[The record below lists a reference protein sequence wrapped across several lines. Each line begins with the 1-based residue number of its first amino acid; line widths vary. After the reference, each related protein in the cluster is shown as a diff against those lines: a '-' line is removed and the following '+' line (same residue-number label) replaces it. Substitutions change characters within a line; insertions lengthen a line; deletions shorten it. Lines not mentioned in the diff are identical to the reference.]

1 MRCIDMI
8 PSIPLTFSFIQQI
21 NHLMHIDHLVHKII
35 SHNSVITTSFAQQ
48 DAFESTM
55 IHEYRWMEWK
65 VLSFPCSHFPAYSFI
80 HSVRRISS
88 SIYTS
93 YDLSFNTY
101 MNCHTSVNFLSL
113 ASYLFQPT
121 FPLISHILSHTLYC
135 CPVSLWKGAY
145 LHFVPWIVRT

>member
-1 MRCIDMI
+1 M
-8 PSIPLTFSFIQQI
+8 
-21 NHLMHIDHLVHKII
+21 
-35 SHNSVITTSFAQQ
+35 ITTSFAQQ

-101 MNCHTSVNFLSL
+101 MNCHISMNFLSL
-113 ASYLFQPT
+113 FYPLTYSNSLFLSSHT
-121 FPLISHILSHTLYC
+121 FYHIPSTVTTLYC
-135 CPVSLWKGAY
+135 CPLCPSMKGAYLSSYTFYHIPSTTVSQWKGAY